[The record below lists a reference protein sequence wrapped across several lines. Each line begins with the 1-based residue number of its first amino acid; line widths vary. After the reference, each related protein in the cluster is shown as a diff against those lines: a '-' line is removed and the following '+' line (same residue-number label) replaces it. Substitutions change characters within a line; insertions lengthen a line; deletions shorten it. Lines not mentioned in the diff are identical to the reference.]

1 MTIEEPADICSWSS
15 ADILKWLAW
24 CFTVI
29 YEKGDVSDSFVCSW
43 DPFSPTGLPSPSLIC
58 VLCLVLLWGVWFISL
73 GSLLFSGAIQK
84 EHGYRRRGRRALEAG
99 KAGEDEFR
107 RYYMGEK

>member
-29 YEKGDVSDSFVCSW
+29 YEKGDVSDSFVFSW
-43 DPFSPTGLPSPSLIC
+43 DPFPHPGLPRPALIWGEVPSRITTSYNMC
-58 VLCLVLLWGVWFISL
+58 G
-73 GSLLFSGAIQK
+73 
-84 EHGYRRRGRRALEAG
+84 
-99 KAGEDEFR
+99 
-107 RYYMGEK
+107 